1 MNAFAVKRL
10 LVPVLA
16 SLVGAQGVPGLA
28 QAPVDGRPL
37 PPDFSTHAL
46 PYPAPGATL
55 FPAPAAADQRLT
67 DGRGRI
73 GSERFDPLDS
83 NRALGAGNS
92 NLPQPITSTA
102 LPNLLSA
109 VALPDSGKI
118 VLEVERDNIPA
129 DGNTMVQMKL
139 RLFDRDG
146 KPWTQGTEVI
156 IKTTRGRLRLPDASP
171 VDAPRNELR
180 VAVRNGE
187 AQLFLITTHE
197 PGDALLYAQSGN
209 VVVEGKVTMLPDKR
223 PMIAVGVLEGA
234 FNLRRLDASK
244 LSQPRTNDAF
254 ELEIRRIQPFGQSN
268 DGKTDF
274 GARSAFFLKGVVKGD
289 YLLTLA
295 YDSEKRVRDRVF
307 RDIQPDQFY
316 PIYGDSSLRGFDAQ
330 TSQRLYVRVDKEK
343 SFFLYGDFSTAS
355 TTSARQLGNYSRT
368 ITGIKEHYEDEFI
381 AANAWATRDNVRRIV
396 DEQPSRGISGPYGLS
411 STQGISGSE
420 RVEIVTRDRNQP
432 SVILK
437 TVPMV
442 RFSDYEF
449 EPFSGNI
456 IFKSPIPSTDEN
468 FNPNS
473 VRVTYEVE
481 QGGPKFWLGG
491 VDGQWKITPD
501 IEVGGSYVTDK
512 NPTDPYELKSV
523 NATVRL
529 GENTYVVGEFARSER
544 ELLGALGR
552 GDGKR
557 LELRHKSE
565 RFEGRAYYGET
576 DTRFSNI
583 SSQLNGGREE
593 AGVIGT
599 LRIDEKWALRVDGTR
614 SEDKVSLARRESAK
628 AELRYKMDETW
639 TFGMGVRSV
648 RNEGGAVNAASA
660 PGVST
665 IPSQL
670 GFQQTQISAP
680 LTAAAPGQVIS
691 YEALAL
697 SATMQLTDRSRL
709 LAEYEQDVARASR
722 NRITVGGD
730 YRIDEQYRL
739 YGRAEFANGLGGQNG
754 LAIPDSRQTALVA
767 GVSGNYMK
775 GGELFNEFRLRDAI
789 SGRDAMNATGL
800 RNTITYAEGIRF
812 NVGAEYLKAVSGNV
826 SSATAL
832 TGGVELTYDPRWR
845 ATGRLEWR
853 QDANY
858 DNWLSTLG
866 YTAKMS
872 REWSL
877 LMRNQLVVSDARNT
891 TVGSR
896 IQERFQVGAA
906 YRQID
911 TNRINALGLYELRY
925 EKTEPAAGATGSYE
939 RTAHVF
945 STHADY
951 HPSRPVWYTGRIAA
965 KLVDEKFEG
974 GLSSKYNAFLVGA
987 RWIYDITEKW
997 NVGAQANVM
1006 FSPQGSTRQSAV
1018 GVEAGYLIRQNLWIT
1033 AGYNWTGFSDRDL
1046 QGAGYTN
1053 RGIYVRLRFKFDET
1067 LFRGD
1072 DPTVNKSLV
1081 PGLTKP

>member
-1 MNAFAVKRL
+1 MKRL
-10 LVPVLA
+10 PAAVMAALVAVQSVPAAAQVA
-16 SLVGAQGVPGLA
+16 S
-28 QAPVDGRPL
+28 DGRPQ
-37 PPDFSTHAL
+37 PPNFSTHGA
-46 PYPAPGATL
+46 PYQAPAAAV
-55 FPAPAAADQRLT
+55 FPAPAAGDAPFVDDKGRL
-67 DGRGRI
+67 
-73 GSERFDPLDS
+73 GSERFDPLDA

-102 LPNLLSA
+102 LPALLRA
-109 VALPDSGKI
+109 VALPDTGKI
-118 VLEVERDNIPA
+118 VMEIERDNIPA
-129 DGNTMVQMKL
+129 DGNTMVPMKL

-146 KPWTQGTEVI
+146 KPWTAGTEVI
-156 IKTTRGRLRLPDASP
+156 VKTTRGRLRLPDASP
-171 VDAPRNELR
+171 IEPPRNELR

-187 AQLFLITTHE
+187 ASLFLITTHE

-234 FNLRRLDASK
+234 LNLRKLDATK

-254 ELEIRRIQPFGQSN
+254 ELEIRRIQPLGTSS

-330 TSQRLYVRVDKEK
+330 TSQRLYVRIDKEK
-343 SFFLYGDFSTAS
+343 SFFLYGDFNTAS
-355 TTSARQLGNYSRT
+355 TTPARQLGNYSRSV
-368 ITGIKEHYEDEFI
+368 TGVKEHYEDEFV

-396 DEQPSRGISGPYGLS
+396 DEQPARGISGPYALT
-411 STQGISGSE
+411 STLGISGSE
-420 RVEIVTRDRNQP
+420 RVEVLTRDRNQP

-437 TVPMV
+437 TVQMA

-449 EPFSGNI
+449 EPFSGNV
-456 IFKSPIPSTDEN
+456 IFKAPIPSTDEN
-468 FNPNS
+468 FNPQS

-481 QGGPKFWLGG
+481 QDGPKFWLGG
-491 VDGQWKITPD
+491 IDGQWKITPN
-501 IEVGGSYVTDK
+501 IEVGGSYVSDR
-512 NPTDPYELKSV
+512 NPTDPYQLKSV
-523 NATVRL
+523 NTTIRL
-529 GENTYVVGEFARSER
+529 GDNTFVVGEFARSER
-544 ELLGALGR
+544 EILGAQGR

-557 LELRHKSE
+557 IEIRHKSE
-565 RFEGRAYYGET
+565 NFEGRAYYGET
-576 DTRFSNI
+576 DSRFSNI
-583 SSQLNGGREE
+583 ASQLNGGREE
-593 AGVIGT
+593 AGVVGT
-599 LRIDEKWALRVDGTR
+599 LKIDPQWSLRVDGTR
-614 SEDKVSLARRESAK
+614 SEDKVSLARREAAA
-628 AELRYKMDETW
+628 AELRYKMDEVW
-639 TFGMGVRSV
+639 TFGVGVRSV

-660 PGVST
+660 PGLST
-665 IPSQL
+665 IPSQP

-691 YEALAL
+691 FEALAL
-697 SATMQLTDRSRL
+697 TATMRLSDRARL

-730 YRIDEQYRL
+730 YRITEQYRA

-767 GVSGNYMK
+767 GISGNYMK
-775 GGELFNEFRLRDAI
+775 GGELFNEYRLRDAI
-789 SGRDAMNATGL
+789 GGRDAMNATGL
-800 RNTITYAEGIRF
+800 RNTVTYAEGVRF
-812 NVGAEYLKAVSGNV
+812 NVGAEHLKAVSGNT

-845 ATGRLEWR
+845 ATARLEWR

-858 DNWLSTLG
+858 ENWLSTFG
-866 YTAKMS
+866 YTAKMD
-872 REWSL
+872 REWSI

-896 IQERFQVGAA
+896 VQDRFQIGAA

-925 EKTEPAAGATGSYE
+925 EKTDPALGASGFYE
-939 RTAHVF
+939 RTAHVI
-945 STHADY
+945 SAHGDY
-951 HPSRPVWYTGRIAA
+951 HPRRPLWFSGRIAA
-965 KLVDEKFEG
+965 KWVDERFDG
-974 GLSSKYNAFLVGA
+974 GLSSTYSAYLLGG

-997 NVGAQANVM
+997 NIGAQANLL
-1006 FSPQGSTRQSAV
+1006 FSPQGGSRQSAV
-1018 GVEAGYLIRQNLWIT
+1018 GVEAGYLIRQNLWVT

-1053 RGIYVRLRFKFDET
+1053 RGAYVRLRFKFDET

-1072 DPTVNKSLV
+1072 DPAVNKSLI
-1081 PGLTKP
+1081 PDGSRS